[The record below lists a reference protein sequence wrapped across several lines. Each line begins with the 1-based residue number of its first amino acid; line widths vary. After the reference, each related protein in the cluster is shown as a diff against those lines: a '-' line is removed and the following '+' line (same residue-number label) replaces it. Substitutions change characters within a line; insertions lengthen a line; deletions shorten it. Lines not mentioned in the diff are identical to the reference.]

1 LPIEKVIAGER
12 SSETQR
18 QHADYQ
24 QQRSQYEIDL
34 TFHRHV
40 PQCERAKSKEYECG
54 LISCLVLPS
63 FIFVGADFDR
73 QSRSAE
79 HCLEEALK

>member
-24 QQRSQYEIDL
+24 QQRSQYEIDPL
-34 TFHRHV
+34 SIVMYLSASV
-40 PQCERAKSKEYECG
+40 PSQKSMN
-54 LISCLVLPS
+54 
-63 FIFVGADFDR
+63 VG
-73 QSRSAE
+73 
-79 HCLEEALK
+79 